1 MICSRCDC
9 SVMKAYMSSV
19 EELQKA
25 DKRYARILRALYKI
39 MELTTDQAIYDLAA
53 EVLNN
58 D

>member
-1 MICSRCDC
+1 
-9 SVMKAYMSSV
+9 MKAYMSSV